1 MRCRR
6 NWPVALT
13 LILSA
18 FLTGSLAGLGC
29 IEKVANSYNPCGTI
43 LNCDPAEYDLMMN
56 NFPDWSLDPTCTIP
70 GRCGGVFPYSGGT
83 TTTTG
88 TTTGTTTTTGGTTTT
103 TAVGSLPFPFF

>member
-13 LILSA
+13 LILSS

-29 IEKVANSYNPCGTI
+29 IEKVANNYNPCGTI

-56 NFPDWSLDPTCTIP
+56 DFPDWSLDPTCTIP
-70 GRCGGVFPYSGGT
+70 GRCGGVFPFGGGT

-88 TTTGTTTTTGGTTTT
+88 TTPTTTGTTTPTGTSSSSPT
-103 TAVGSLPFPFF
+103 FPFF